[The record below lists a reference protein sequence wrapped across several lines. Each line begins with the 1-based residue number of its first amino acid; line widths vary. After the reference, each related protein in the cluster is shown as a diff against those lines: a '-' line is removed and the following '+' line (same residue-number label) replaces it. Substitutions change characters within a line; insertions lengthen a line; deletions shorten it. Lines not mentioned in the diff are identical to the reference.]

1 VLSTRQQ
8 VGVAHAL
15 RVARAALKHN
25 QTLPSRAAF
34 DAPHRPRHSGETR
47 VPRRPMEE
55 LWPRVF
61 PSFPL
66 FPLRKSCCPL
76 QKKKEKKKEGLD
88 ICLLS

>member
-15 RVARAALKHN
+15 WVAHAAPKHN

-47 VPRRPMEE
+47 VPRRPTEE
-55 LWPRVF
+55 LRPRVF

-66 FPLRKSCCPL
+66 SPLRKSCCPL
-76 QKKKEKKKEGLD
+76 QKKKKQEGLD